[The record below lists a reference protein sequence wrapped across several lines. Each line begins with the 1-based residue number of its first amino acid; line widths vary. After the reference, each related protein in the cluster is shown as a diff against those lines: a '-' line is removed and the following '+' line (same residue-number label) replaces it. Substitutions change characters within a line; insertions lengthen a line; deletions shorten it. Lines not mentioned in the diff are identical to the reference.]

1 MEAFT
6 DFVVGH
12 GELWSAMLFAATL
25 RKLGT
30 DAVFMDTRETMVVNP
45 TSDGNSV
52 DVDYAASNAKL
63 DQWSHRNGQHEVRP
77 QACRVSRGACGGVLA
92 ATGSLTGFLTP
103 TRLEVRGRWC
113 TMAAQPQM
121 LPAEVVQPM
130 VL

>member
-30 DAVFMDTRETMVVNP
+30 DAVFMDTRETMVVAP

-52 DVDYAASNAKL
+52 DVDYVASNAKL
-63 DQWSHRNGQHEVRP
+63 DQWSHRNGPHEVRP
-77 QACRVSRGACGGVLA
+77 KARLARCPGVCRQRLA
-92 ATGSLTGFLTP
+92 ASQGAPLTLAW
-103 TRLEVRGRWC
+103 RVRG
-113 TMAAQPQM
+113 
-121 LPAEVVQPM
+121 
-130 VL
+130 